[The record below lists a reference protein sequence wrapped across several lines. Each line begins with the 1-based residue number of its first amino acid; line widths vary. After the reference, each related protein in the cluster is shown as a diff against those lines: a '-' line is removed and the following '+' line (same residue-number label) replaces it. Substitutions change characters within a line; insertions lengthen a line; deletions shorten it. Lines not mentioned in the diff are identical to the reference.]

1 MEDKMKKI
9 KTIEKFL
16 KENFKKQQM
25 TDDKSKMAFAIGYL
39 KSDEKVNKEET
50 LLIMKHILCGE
61 I

>member
-9 KTIEKFL
+9 ETTEKSL
-16 KENFKKQQM
+16 KEIFEKQQM
-25 TDDKSKMAFAIGYL
+25 TDDKSKMTFAIGYL
-39 KSDEKVNKEET
+39 KNDEKINKEET